1 MKVKETTAEQVRR
14 IQQREVTALREIL
27 ILKEKL
33 NEQRE
38 LLRYLRADLEDIL
51 RTEFEGK
58 I

>member
-1 MKVKETTAEQVRR
+1 MNETTAEQVRR